1 MSNQEAKLK
10 KVLGLGDAMG
20 IAVGQIIG
28 AGIMSLTGIAIGMTG
43 TGVVLAFV
51 LSSIFTLFK
60 VMPTAIMGAAI
71 PTTGGFYRY
80 SSRLLSPKLG
90 FFWLLLFII
99 TQLTIAL
106 YALSFA
112 DYLQSLYPSVPI
124 KLVAFIMLTV
134 FYITNLVGV
143 KVAAIAEKIMVIVLV
158 ISLGLF
164 VAWGVPEI
172 NYSVF
177 NTREMFPGGI
187 TGFLSAVALLSFAT
201 GGAQYVAELGGE
213 MKNPG
218 RDIPLTIITTTVGVG
233 ILYALMAAV
242 ASSVLPVADVANKP
256 LTEVARTILPEPV
269 FFFFIIGGA
278 MFALATT
285 LNAQMSW
292 ATKGIL
298 IACEDGWLPKKL
310 GVVSSK
316 FGTPILI
323 LTLFYLIGLI
333 PIISGFSL
341 TVIASLGSG
350 IGFFAN
356 LIPIIAATQLP
367 KKYPEL
373 YEKSKFKFNPKT
385 LYGIVGIA
393 IVLSVVQG
401 YLLLKNLT
409 AGLLV
414 GVLIYIVCSAFYV
427 MIASKTQKLKS
438 GEELGFNAEL
448 EIESDINTKAL

>member
-1 MSNQEAKLK
+1 MASQEAKLK
-10 KVLGLGDAMG
+10 KVLGLGDTLG

-28 AGIMSLTGIAIGMTG
+28 AGIMSLTGVAIGMTG
-43 TGVVLAFV
+43 TGVVMAFV

-60 VMPTAIMGAAI
+60 VMPTAVMGATI

-90 FFWLLLFII
+90 FFWLLLFLV
-99 TQLTIAL
+99 TNLTVAL

-112 DYLQSLYPSVPI
+112 DYLQSLFPTVPI
-124 KLVAFIMLTV
+124 KPVAFIMLTV
-134 FYITNLVGV
+134 FYVTNLVGV
-143 KVAAIAEKIMVIVLV
+143 KVAAIAEKIMVVILVL
-158 ISLGLF
+158 SLGLF
-164 VAWGVPEI
+164 IAWGVPEV

-187 TGFLSAVALLSFAT
+187 GGFLSAVALLSFAT

-218 RDIPLTIITTTVGVG
+218 RDIPLTIITTTIGVG

-242 ASSVLPVADVANKP
+242 ASSVLPVAEVANKP
-256 LTEVARTILPEPV
+256 LTDVARTILPGPL
-269 FFFFIIGGA
+269 FIFFIIGGA

-285 LNAQMSW
+285 LNAQLSW

-310 GVVSSK
+310 GTVSSK
-316 FGTPILI
+316 FGTPFWI
-323 LTLFYLIGLI
+323 LTLFYLIGII
-333 PIISGFSL
+333 PIVTGLSL
-341 TVIASLGSG
+341 KSIASLGSG

-356 LIPIIAATQLP
+356 LIPLIAATQMP

-373 YEKSKFKFNPKT
+373 YNKSKFKFKPKN
-385 LYGIVGIA
+385 LRVIVVIA
-393 IVLSVVQG
+393 VILSLVQG
-401 YLLLKNLT
+401 YLLLRNLT

-414 GVLIYIVCSAFYV
+414 GVFVYIVCAAIYV
-427 MIASKTQKLKS
+427 MIAGKNQKMKTK
-438 GEELGFNAEL
+438 ETLGFSAEQ
-448 EIESDINTKAL
+448 EQEPPADVKAL

>member
-1 MSNQEAKLK
+1 MASQEAKLK
-10 KVLGLGDAMG
+10 KVLGLGDTMG

-28 AGIMSLTGIAIGMTG
+28 AGIMSLTGVAIGMTG
-43 TGVVLAFV
+43 TGVVMAFV
-51 LSSIFTLFK
+51 LSSVFTLFK
-60 VMPTAIMGAAI
+60 VMPTAVMGATI

-90 FFWLLLFII
+90 FFWLLLFLV
-99 TQLTIAL
+99 TNLTVAL

-112 DYLQSLYPSVPI
+112 DYLQSLFPTVPI
-124 KLVAFIMLTV
+124 KPVAFIMLTV
-134 FYITNLVGV
+134 FYVTNLVGV
-143 KVAAIAEKIMVIVLV
+143 KVAAIAEKIMVVILVL
-158 ISLGLF
+158 SLGLF
-164 VAWGVPEI
+164 VAWGVPEV

-177 NTREMFPGGI
+177 TTREMFPGGI
-187 TGFLSAVALLSFAT
+187 SGFLSAVALLSFAT

-218 RDIPLTIITTTVGVG
+218 RDIPLTIITTTIGVG

-242 ASSVLPVADVANKP
+242 ASSVLPVAEVANKP
-256 LTEVARTILPEPV
+256 LTDVARTILPSPL
-269 FFFFIIGGA
+269 FIFFIIGGA

-285 LNAQMSW
+285 LNAQLSW

-310 GVVSSK
+310 GTVSSK
-316 FGTPILI
+316 FGTPFWI

-333 PIISGFSL
+333 PIITGLSL
-341 TVIASLGSG
+341 KSIASLGSG

-356 LIPIIAATQLP
+356 LIPLVAATQLP

-373 YEKSKFKFNPKT
+373 YEKSKFKFKPNN
-385 LYGIVGIA
+385 LRVIVVIA
-393 IVLSVVQG
+393 VILSLVQG

-414 GVLIYIVCSAFYV
+414 GVFIYIGCSAIYV
-427 MIASKTQKLKS
+427 MIAAKTRKLKTK
-438 GEELGFNAEL
+438 EDLGFSAEQEPEPPADVKVL
-448 EIESDINTKAL
+448 